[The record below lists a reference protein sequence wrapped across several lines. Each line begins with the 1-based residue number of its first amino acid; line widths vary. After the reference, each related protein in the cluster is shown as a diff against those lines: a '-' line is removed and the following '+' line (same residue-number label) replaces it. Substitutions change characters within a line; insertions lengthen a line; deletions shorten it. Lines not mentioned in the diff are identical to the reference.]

1 MKQHRS
7 KRKLRK
13 SVKLVLSLLMIIC
26 ITVGGTLAYL
36 SVQTGPVVNTFS
48 PSQVSCNVVEEYENS
63 TKKSIQVENKSDIK
77 AFIRVKLVTYR
88 VNNSGQHIGGVAVD
102 PVFECGEGW
111 FKASGYYYYKY
122 PVEPHNSSN
131 DDLTENLL
139 GKEISLS
146 GNYTDADGGKQ
157 LIEVMAEAIQ
167 AQPSNAVTQ
176 VWSIQVDDN
185 GYLID
190 PVTTGGNS

>member
-13 SVKLVLSLLMIIC
+13 SVKLVLSLLMILC

-36 SVQTGPVVNTFS
+36 SVQTGPVVNTFT
-48 PSQVSCNVVEEYENS
+48 PSHVSCNVVEDYKNN
-63 TKKSIQVENKSDIK
+63 TKKSIQVENTSDIK

-88 VNNSGQHIGGVAVD
+88 VNISGKHIGGVAVD
-102 PVFECGEGW
+102 PVFKCGEGW

-131 DDLTENLL
+131 DYLTKNLL
-139 GKEISLS
+139 ADEISLF
-146 GNYTDADGGKQ
+146 GNYADADGGKQ
-157 LIEVMAEAIQ
+157 VIEVMAEAIQ
-167 AQPSNAVTQ
+167 AMPSSAVTQ
-176 VWSIQVDDN
+176 VWNIPVDDDGN
-185 GYLID
+185 LID
-190 PVTTGGNS
+190 PTTGGNS

>member
-13 SVKLVLSLLMIIC
+13 SVKLVLSLLMILC

-36 SVQTGPVVNTFS
+36 SVQTGPVVNTFT
-48 PSQVSCNVVEEYENS
+48 PSHVSCNVVEEYENN
-63 TKKSIQVENKSDIK
+63 TKKSIQVENTSDIK

-88 VNNSGQHIGGVAVD
+88 VNDSGKHIGGVAVD
-102 PVFECGEGW
+102 PVFKCGEGW

-131 DDLTENLL
+131 DYLTKNLL
-139 GKEISLS
+139 ADEISLF
-146 GNYTDADGGKQ
+146 GNYADADGGKQ
-157 LIEVMAEAIQ
+157 VIEVMAEAIQ
-167 AQPSNAVTQ
+167 AMPSSAVTQ
-176 VWSIQVDDN
+176 VWNIPVDDDGN
-185 GYLID
+185 LID
-190 PVTTGGNS
+190 PTTGGNS

>member
-13 SVKLVLSLLMIIC
+13 SVKLVLSLLMILC

-36 SVQTGPVVNTFS
+36 SVQTGPVVNTFT
-48 PSQVSCNVVEEYENS
+48 PSHVSCNVVEEYENN
-63 TKKSIQVENKSDIK
+63 TKKSIKIENTSDIK

-88 VNNSGQHIGGVAVD
+88 VNDSGKHIGGVAVD
-102 PVFECGEGW
+102 PVFNCGEGW

-131 DDLTENLL
+131 DYLTKNLL
-139 GKEISLS
+139 ANEISLS
-146 GNYTDADGGKQ
+146 GNYADADGGKQ
-157 LIEVMAEAIQ
+157 VIEVMAEAIQ
-167 AQPSNAVTQ
+167 AMPSSAVTQ
-176 VWSIQVDDN
+176 VWKIQVDDA

-190 PVTTGGNS
+190 PATTGGNS

>member
-13 SVKLVLSLLMIIC
+13 SVKLVLSLLMILC

-36 SVQTGPVVNTFS
+36 SVQTGPVVNTFT
-48 PSQVSCNVVEEYENS
+48 PSHVSCNVVEDYKNN
-63 TKKSIQVENKSDIK
+63 TKKSIQVENTSDIK

-88 VNNSGQHIGGVAVD
+88 VNTSGKHIGGVAVD
-102 PVFECGEGW
+102 PVFKCGEGW

-131 DDLTENLL
+131 DYLTKNLL
-139 GKEISLS
+139 ADEISLF
-146 GNYTDADGGKQ
+146 GNYADADGGKQ
-157 LIEVMAEAIQ
+157 VIEVMAEAIQ
-167 AQPSNAVTQ
+167 AMPSSAVTQ
-176 VWSIQVDDN
+176 VWNIPVDDDGN
-185 GYLID
+185 LID
-190 PVTTGGNS
+190 PTTGGNS

>member
-13 SVKLVLSLLMIIC
+13 SVKLVLSLLMILC

-36 SVQTGPVVNTFS
+36 SVQTGPVVNTFT
-48 PSQVSCNVVEEYENS
+48 PSHVSCNVVEEYKNN
-63 TKKSIQVENKSDIK
+63 TKKSIQVENTSDIK

-88 VNNSGQHIGGVAVD
+88 VNTSGKHIGGVVGD

-131 DDLTENLL
+131 DYLTKNLL
-139 GKEISLS
+139 ADEISLF
-146 GNYTDADGGKQ
+146 GNYADADGGKQ
-157 LIEVMAEAIQ
+157 VIEVMAEAIQ
-167 AQPSNAVTQ
+167 AMPSSAVTQ
-176 VWSIQVDDN
+176 VWKIQVDDA

-190 PVTTGGNS
+190 PATTGGNS